1 LIDDE
6 VREHSAVIET
16 VAHNLRIDAATAQVI
31 RALDAESISSLLLKG
46 PVTRAWLYADGTPR
60 MYLDSDLLVSPEQ
73 VQAAAEVLT
82 RLGFERQLA
91 DERLPDWWQ
100 SHEIVW
106 VRASDATCVDLH
118 RSIPGIG
125 LEPSAA
131 WQVLAASADT
141 IEVGGHT
148 ARTLDAP
155 ARALQ
160 LALHAAQHGR
170 LPSRALV
177 DLERGLEQCPF
188 ELWQEA
194 WLLAQRIEA
203 TDAFVAGLRLTEAGA
218 RLADRLELPAPSS
231 VEVVLAASFPH
242 AGGLTV
248 AQLAGAGPGR
258 RVAIMLRTLVPP
270 AAYMRVWA
278 PASADSRLAL
288 ARAYVRRPFWVL
300 RRAPR
305 ALRAYRDARR
315 VVNEERVR

>member
-1 LIDDE
+1 VVDATA
-6 VREHSAVIET
+6 REHAAAVET
-16 VAHNLRIDAATAQVI
+16 VAGTLRIDAATAEVL
-31 RALDAESISSLLLKG
+31 RALDAESIASLLLKG
-46 PVTRAWLYADGTPR
+46 PVTRAWLYSDGTPR
-60 MYLDSDLLVSPEQ
+60 PYLDCDVLVQPDQIE
-73 VQAAAEVLT
+73 AAGSVLAG
-82 RLGFERQLA
+82 LGFEQKLA
-91 DERLPDWWQ
+91 DEQLPDWWRT
-100 SHEIVW
+100 HETVW
-106 VRASDATCVDLH
+106 LRDSDGTCVELH
-118 RSIPGIG
+118 RSVPGIG

-131 WQVLAASADT
+131 WQVLAAGADT

-258 RVAIMLRTLVPP
+258 RVAIMLRKLVPP